1 MMNTLVGGVIAQ
13 LARIVSGA
21 TVRMSDSQIPPGQ
34 CVFYANHGSH
44 LDFVTLWAALPTSH
58 RARTR
63 PIAAKDYWDKPG
75 LRRYLVTDIF
85 RAILVDR
92 HGGSLRS
99 LREQLDMM
107 TSALDSGDSLIIF
120 PEGTRGEGDTIGTFQ
135 SGLHALQRHC
145 PEARIVPVRLL
156 NLNRVLPKGEFIPV
170 PLLSTIVIGE
180 PLPSVESESRSAFL
194 TRARAALIELGGT
207 T

>member
-1 MMNTLVGGVIAQ
+1 MNNDVVGSIIAH

-21 TVRMSDSQIPPGQ
+21 TVQAPDSGLQKGQ
-34 CVFYANHGSH
+34 TVFYANHASH
-44 LDFVTLWAALPTSH
+44 LDFVALWAALPPLR

-75 LRRYLVTDIF
+75 IRGYLINDIF

-92 HGGSLRS
+92 QGGSLRS
-99 LREQLDMM
+99 LREQLDAM

-120 PEGTRGEGDTIGTFQ
+120 PEGTRGQGDAIAPFQ
-135 SGLHALQRHC
+135 AGLHALHRHC
-145 PEARIVPVRLL
+145 PDAHMVPVRLV

-170 PLLSTIVIGE
+170 PLLGTIVFGE
-180 PLPSVESESRSAFL
+180 PLPKVEGESRDEFL
-194 TRARAALIELGGT
+194 TRARTALIELGDKA
-207 T
+207 